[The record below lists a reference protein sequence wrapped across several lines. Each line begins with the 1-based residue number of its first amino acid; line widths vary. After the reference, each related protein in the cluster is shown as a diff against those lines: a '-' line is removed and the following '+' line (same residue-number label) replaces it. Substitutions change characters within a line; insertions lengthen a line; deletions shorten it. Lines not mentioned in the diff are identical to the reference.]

1 MTSLYIEIGVL
12 YFLEY
17 HFKFLF
23 LRSFVSHL
31 SDQHEINGV
40 TSILLSNNLLNMDP
54 PLREIFLKDA
64 LWEQQIILN
73 NDVPIL
79 ICEFIHLCARGV
91 LSCLPRVSLVLL
103 SQHITYS
110 YEHS

>member
-1 MTSLYIEIGVL
+1 MIFHQILI
-12 YFLEY
+12 
-17 HFKFLF
+17 FKLF
-23 LRSFVSHL
+23 IRYP
-31 SDQHEINGV
+31 SDQQDINGV

-54 PLREIFLKDA
+54 PLRDIFLKDS

-103 SQHITYS
+103 SQHIIYS
-110 YEHS
+110 YEHSLEICLIRILFSK

>member
-1 MTSLYIEIGVL
+1 MY
-12 YFLEY
+12 LEY
-17 HFKFLF
+17 FKRYLA
-23 LRSFVSHL
+23 
-31 SDQHEINGV
+31 DQHEINSV

-103 SQHITYS
+103 SQHIIYS
-110 YEHS
+110 YEHSLEVNG